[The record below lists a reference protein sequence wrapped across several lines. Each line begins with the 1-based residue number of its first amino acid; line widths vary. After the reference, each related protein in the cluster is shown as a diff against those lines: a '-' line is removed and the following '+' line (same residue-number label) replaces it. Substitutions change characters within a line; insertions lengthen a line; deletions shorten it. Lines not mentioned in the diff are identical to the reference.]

1 MNSFKTF
8 GWLSEGAEI
17 FQLVSL
23 KWATGSDTSV
33 SERRMAPHHLLPNP
47 YKIEILTVIF
57 LIEILTFIFV
67 IFLNSSF
74 KEIQK
79 TLFQFPNLREKKK
92 KMWQIESAGFPKN
105 LNNDH
110 KFSLIGSK
118 VKTSAI
124 LCTDLSKEK
133 NS

>member
-79 TLFQFPNLREKKK
+79 TLFQFPNLRKKK
-92 KMWQIESAGFPKN
+92 KKN
-105 LNNDH
+105 VANW
-110 KFSLIGSK
+110 KCWF
-118 VKTSAI
+118 
-124 LCTDLSKEK
+124 SKELEQWPQIFT
-133 NS
+133 NWL